1 MSSLPILSDHWQ
13 GVFLLQTLA
22 PSAVVSTMGGFDCCQ
37 CYRGLY
43 DEAEAL
49 TQFSLD
55 IARSVY
61 KHDENQTMLRRHR
74 SVLHDGVHKP

>member
-1 MSSLPILSDHWQ
+1 MSDPFSFFVCDI
-13 GVFLLQTLA
+13 
-22 PSAVVSTMGGFDCCQ
+22 CC
-37 CYRGLY
+37 RGLY

-74 SVLHDGVHKP
+74 